1 MITRALITKVASTEG
16 VDARTIERDYVLTHV
31 VALIARHDHR
41 GCLVLKGGASLR
53 LLHFGDYRYSADLD
67 YSILEGTSDG
77 ALDLIRGALESANL
91 DAITKLRLE
100 DDRGTWWIYYDGPL
114 RSGRSIKLDVSD
126 DELVVNTEHVRLI
139 ERWPDISEVQ
149 VLAYTRVEVTAE
161 KLRCL
166 IQRFQCRD
174 LLDLDLLLGDGVDL
188 VDAAAL
194 FARKAAHK
202 GIDPSSFEAAF
213 EGKLGRYRKAWS
225 TELLQYLPEVPH
237 FDEVERRV
245 RRALRRAR
253 LIA

>member
-1 MITRALITKVASTEG
+1 MAVRMRELLLCPPDHYGIEYEINPWMSRQKQPDHEQAVAQWNALRNLLEAAGGRTLLLEPVPGLPDLVFTANAALVYRRRAVAAGWRVAGTYQTRKL
-16 VDARTIERDYVLTHV
+16 
-31 VALIARHDHR
+31 
-41 GCLVLKGGASLR
+41 
-53 LLHFGDYRYSADLD
+53 
-67 YSILEGTSDG
+67 DG
-77 ALDLIRGALESANL
+77 AIH
-91 DAITKLRLE
+91 
-100 DDRGTWWIYYDGPL
+100 W
-114 RSGRSIKLDVSD
+114 IKLDVSD

-174 LLDLDLLLGDGVDL
+174 LLDLDLLLEDGVDL

-213 EGKLGRYRKAWS
+213 EGKLDRYRKAWS
-225 TELLQYLPEVPH
+225 TELLQYLPDIPH
-237 FDEVERRV
+237 FDQVERRV

-253 LIA
+253 LIT